1 MLRSTAPRVMVKF
14 PSAQDRRDIDQD
26 LRLDADASSVLWHRV
41 RQIVD
46 DIERHQAH
54 QTEIAQGRNRA
65 DQIRFIRA
73 LSRQLTMLEL
83 HLAGGD
89 RNTDALIRT
98 HLAPRLGEIVSHS
111 GFERLIQRSPGYAL
125 GSHFPPLRVGL
136 RSDGLL
142 RAQEEELQGRRIDL
156 AHQTAPRLLKAL
168 VHDLNAPLLRFL
180 AIERG
185 NRGGAPSKIYRNYT
199 VDQLADIHQSVYG
212 SSPTRTLR
220 GPFVELCEAVVAA
233 IGLDTEGLDQAA
245 ARILRRRKAS

>member
-1 MLRSTAPRVMVKF
+1 MVKF
-14 PSAQDRRDIDQD
+14 PSAQDRGVIDLD

-41 RQIVD
+41 RQLVD

-54 QTEIAQGRNRA
+54 QAILAQGRNRA
-65 DQIRFIRA
+65 DQIRFIRT
-73 LSRQLTMLEL
+73 LSRQLTTLEL
-83 HLAGGD
+83 HLADGD

-111 GFERLIQRSPGYAL
+111 GFERLIQRSPGYDL
-125 GSHFPPLRVGL
+125 GSRFPPLRVGS
-136 RSDGLL
+136 RSDDIWRVL
-142 RAQEEELQGRRIDL
+142 EEELQGRRVDL

-168 VHDLNAPLLRFL
+168 VQDLNAPLVRFL

-199 VDQLADIHQSVYG
+199 VDQLADIHHSIYG
-212 SSPTRTLR
+212 SPPTATLR
-220 GPFVELCEAVVAA
+220 GAFVELCEAVVAA
-233 IGLDTEGLDQAA
+233 IGLDTEGLDEAV